1 MTKAKDKTAGA
12 EAPTF
17 EKALARLEVIVERL
31 DDGNLGLDESI
42 ALFKEGTRLA
52 KLCRD
57 KLAHAEVQVR
67 EALHDSGAVD
77 LDEDEDSGEDD
88 EADEES

>member
-1 MTKAKDKTAGA
+1 MTKAKDKAAGA

-42 ALFKEGTRLA
+42 VLFKEGTQLA

-57 KLAHAEVQVR
+57 KLAHAEVQVKD
-67 EALHDSGAVD
+67 ALD
-77 LDEDEDSGEDD
+77 DSGEDD
-88 EADEES
+88 EPDEES

>member
-1 MTKAKDKTAGA
+1 MTKAKDKAA
-12 EAPTF
+12 DSEAPTF

-42 ALFKEGTRLA
+42 ALFKEGTQLA

-57 KLAHAEVQVR
+57 KLAHAEVQVK
-67 EALHDSGAVD
+67 EALD
-77 LDEDEDSGEDD
+77 DSGEDD
-88 EADEES
+88 ESDEES

>member
-1 MTKAKDKTAGA
+1 MTKAKDKSAGA

-42 ALFKEGTRLA
+42 ALFKEGTQLA

-57 KLAHAEVQVR
+57 KLASAEVQVK
-67 EALHDSGAVD
+67 EALD
-77 LDEDEDSGEDD
+77 DSGEDD
-88 EADEES
+88 EPDEDS

>member
-1 MTKAKDKTAGA
+1 MTKAKDKPSGA

-42 ALFKEGTRLA
+42 TLFKEGTQLA
-52 KLCRD
+52 KICRD
-57 KLAHAEVQVR
+57 KLARAEVQVK
-67 EALHDSGAVD
+67 EAL
-77 LDEDEDSGEDD
+77 DESGEDD
-88 EADEES
+88 EPDEEP

>member
-1 MTKAKDKTAGA
+1 MSKAKDKSAGA
-12 EAPTF
+12 EAPSF

-42 ALFKEGTRLA
+42 ALFKEGTQLA

-57 KLAHAEVQVR
+57 RLASAEVQVK
-67 EALHDSGAVD
+67 EALD
-77 LDEDEDSGEDD
+77 DSGEDD
-88 EADEES
+88 EPDEES

>member
-1 MTKAKDKTAGA
+1 MTKSKDRSAGA

-31 DDGNLGLDESI
+31 DDGKLGLDESI
-42 ALFKEGTRLA
+42 ALFKEGTQLA

-57 KLAHAEVQVR
+57 KLASAEVQVK
-67 EALHDSGAVD
+67 EAL
-77 LDEDEDSGEDD
+77 DESGEDD
-88 EADEES
+88 SGEEDEPDEES